1 MADGKVTIKA
11 DFDGD
16 KAESGIGKLKSTLG
30 QLGESGSKIGSIFK
44 DVLGANLVSGV
55 LMSGLSALKDSI
67 SGIASTAAQE
77 GAKLQQ
83 SFGGI
88 DTLYTGAEAKM
99 KQFAAEASKA
109 GISANDFAEQAVS
122 FGASLK
128 QALGGDAVA
137 AAEAANRAIM
147 DMADNSAK
155 MGTDIAVVQQTY
167 QSIARGNFAMLDN
180 LKLGFGGTKA
190 EMERLLQTAEKIS
203 GKKFDISNFADI
215 TEAIH
220 VVQENLGLAGVAA
233 EEAQKTFSGSFAAMQ
248 AAFSNVLASL
258 TTGELDINDALSSLA
273 SSASAFVFDNLIPM
287 IGKAFSALPGAVSTF
302 VGLAGAK
309 IKEQLI
315 KAMPLDALPL
325 INNFRSMFA
334 AVTDAVKSFGAA
346 FTSAGKGVSWLD
358 LAKSSVSALTSTIEA
373 AATIV
378 KRFMDGFAQTGAINA
393 VKNAFDSIM
402 RAIASVNK
410 GLQNSTGW
418 NSLGTVIGGVVRVVA
433 DLVAGFADLI
443 SKIDPSIISAF
454 TTGILG
460 AVTGFKLF
468 TVGQAGVAAGFKAFD
483 FLKSFNPFSV
493 FKKNVADS
501 LGDVGK
507 SVGKSKSVIGQVFSG
522 ISNVIKSAGDSI
534 KAALG
539 GFVGPIKALGPSIA
553 AAAKGIGTGLATA
566 FKGIGTGLATAAKGV
581 GSALKMLNPAQMLAF
596 GGAIAVAAVG
606 IGAGVAIIAAGFAL
620 LASQGQGISQI
631 ITAIGSAFSMVASTL
646 IGAFAQAIVTVAGVL
661 PIVAQSLAMLAPLVT
676 AFGQAISMVI
686 VAIGSVAPQFAI
698 LAVAIGSAVSSVVGA
713 ISGLVTAIAGGI
725 SQIITAVTPI
735 VEIISTTFT
744 TVVAI
749 VANAIV
755 QIVQAL
761 APFIPAITDMV
772 VQVAPHLASIAQS
785 FSDMVAQISPIID
798 SLTELV
804 RGFGEAIRNVLD
816 GAKGVIE
823 SFRASVRNILD
834 GIAGIFDSIGNAA
847 KNAGVGV
854 KLMAQGIQILVGLNL
869 GDLVGTLAAVATGL
883 AGIAGSGIT
892 TAGPGLQAAGIGMQ
906 LMAASAQLASI
917 AIQALPSALAGLVT
931 NIGSLPATLSVAGVA
946 MSSFASSTVASFA
959 SLSGSVSS
967 LSILQAQ
974 LSAFG
979 QSIAVV
985 RNAISSMAGSFSA
998 VVSSVNALSSILG
1011 SVPGRF
1017 IAIAT
1022 GASNTRSS
1030 IMQLVSSL
1038 PSVVA
1043 GFASMASASTSSM
1056 TQMNSAIRSA
1066 MSQALSVMRSSMQ
1079 QMVNVVMQSAAQ
1091 MTQAGQQA
1099 GKGVSTGIAN
1109 GIRSGVGQVQSV
1121 MKQLVHSVKEAGMS
1135 AVASMKEVGVMIAQG
1150 LAQGMRS
1157 ALGSVTS
1164 AANALVAQA
1173 ERAARAKAQIHSP
1186 SRLFRDNVGRYIAQ
1200 GIAIG
1205 IENNGASVMNSLE
1218 HIQSEMMA
1226 YRFRPEELLDTRGGI
1241 SGNVR
1246 LNASAEKNHNTQFA
1260 KEQSKQDTL
1269 LKRAL
1274 EVAEQAVKR
1283 PVQMVT
1289 DTGALIAEIGG
1300 PMLAYQ
1306 DNSLRLEQAMR
1317 GEW

>member
-493 FKKNVADS
+493 FKKNAADS

-507 SVGKSKSVIGQVFSG
+507 SVGGSKSVIGQVFSG
-522 ISNVIKSAGDSI
+522 ISNVIKSAGNSI
-534 KAALG
+534 KSVLE

-553 AAAKGIGTGLATA
+553 TAAKGIGTGLATT

-823 SFRASVRNILD
+823 SFGASVRNILD

-1056 TQMNSAIRSA
+1056 TQMNSA